1 MPNVEYVAVRCFNC
15 ATFQSMQ
22 RTKLGTFKCKLCN
35 EKQSLKKVY
44 AISDRAKDIRKVVQ
58 DLNMHRMVAQDV
70 KYQKTVHESSSSNNG
85 QGRRCLVENQISM
98 DPPRI
103 SKWEAYMPQNDKEND
118 GSEDENYE
126 AVLSAPTPS
135 TGRRSSK
142 TKSARWISTR
152 STNRLSKKIPALL
165 TKSRSQS
172 LATKR
177 KIIEIV
183 KSNEDVISEK
193 RKRVVRDVSITT

>member
-135 TGRRSSK
+135 TGRSCK
-142 TKSARWISTR
+142 ENIVVEQNEVCTMDINTFHKPLI
-152 STNRLSKKIPALL
+152 KKDPR
-165 TKSRSQS
+165 TSY
-172 LATKR
+172 
-177 KIIEIV
+177 EV
-183 KSNEDVISEK
+183 
-193 RKRVVRDVSITT
+193 

>member
-1 MPNVEYVAVRCFNC
+1 
-15 ATFQSMQ
+15 MQ

-85 QGRRCLVENQISM
+85 SNPCYNTRSNENNIFTTEGQGRRCLVENQISM

-135 TGRRSSK
+135 TGRRCLFIVVLPSK
-142 TKSARWISTR
+142 LYCSMNI
-152 STNRLSKKIPALL
+152 LL
-165 TKSRSQS
+165 
-172 LATKR
+172 
-177 KIIEIV
+177 
-183 KSNEDVISEK
+183 
-193 RKRVVRDVSITT
+193 